1 MVSSRRGSDLW
12 EAIIRDKRRSQ
23 KVLQFAGNDLEK
35 IIRTLNDKIIGK
47 GGGRNGGRNTKRKNK

>member
-12 EAIIRDKRRSQ
+12 EVIIRDKRRSQ